1 MYDLYIYVY
10 RYPPFIYTYKYII
23 TEVVLPLIEWMCC
36 QLPGQPSRGNT
47 VAPSSLQ

>member
-23 TEVVLPLIEWMCC
+23 TEVVLMA
-36 QLPGQPSRGNT
+36 
-47 VAPSSLQ
+47 V